1 MGCRLHVS
9 CPVDQSLSQIA
20 ISSKGMAGKKWN
32 TKVKEQTQHQQKKET
47 WWEDSKSYPNISK
60 WE

>member
-20 ISSKGMAGKKWN
+20 ISSKGTAGKKRN
-32 TKVKEQTQHQQKKET
+32 TKVKEQTQQQQKKET
-47 WWEDSKSYPNISK
+47 R
-60 WE
+60 